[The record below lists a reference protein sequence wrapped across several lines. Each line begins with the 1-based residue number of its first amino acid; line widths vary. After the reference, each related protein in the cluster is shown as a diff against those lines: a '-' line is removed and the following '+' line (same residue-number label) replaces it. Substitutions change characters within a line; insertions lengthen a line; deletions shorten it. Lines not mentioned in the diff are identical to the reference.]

1 MTEGL
6 EAVTAAALSL
16 ALDAASLRQQAH
28 ALNIANASSEG
39 YAPVRVSF
47 EAQLESARAEL
58 GTTGFVRPGSLE
70 DVAPALEPVG
80 PGPAGMP
87 AKVQLDLEV
96 AAMSHNAGHYHAL
109 LRAVSKHYSV
119 LASAVRDG
127 KK

>member
-6 EAVTAAALSL
+6 EAVTATALSL

-28 ALNIANASSEG
+28 ALNIANASAEG

-47 EAQLESARAEL
+47 EAQLEAARADLRTEGLL
-58 GTTGFVRPGSLE
+58 GPDSLA
-70 DVAPALEPVG
+70 DVAPALEAVS
-80 PGPAGMP
+80 PGPAGLP

-96 AAMSHNAGHYHAL
+96 AAMSQNGAHYHAL
-109 LRAVSKHYSV
+109 LRAVSKHYSL
-119 LASAVRDG
+119 LATAVRDG

>member
-28 ALNIANASSEG
+28 ALNIANASTEG
-39 YAPVRVSF
+39 YTPVRVSF
-47 EAQLESARAEL
+47 EAQLEAARADLRVGGAL
-58 GTTGFVRPGSLE
+58 GSDSLE
-70 DVAPALEPVG
+70 DVAPALEPVTPG
-80 PGPAGMP
+80 PGGMP